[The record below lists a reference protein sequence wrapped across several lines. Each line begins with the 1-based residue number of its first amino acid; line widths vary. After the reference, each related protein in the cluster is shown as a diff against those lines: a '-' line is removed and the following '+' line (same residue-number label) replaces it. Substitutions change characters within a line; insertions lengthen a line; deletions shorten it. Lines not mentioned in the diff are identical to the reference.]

1 MTSKPA
7 EAPTPSAAS
16 APSSRAFVI
25 TGGTGLIGS
34 TVVKRLVERGDRVVV
49 LTRDPS
55 RTKVP
60 SGARAV
66 AWTPTKAG
74 DWQRSVDGVD
84 GVIHLAGDPVL
95 GVRWT
100 ESKRASIRASRI
112 ESARLLV
119 DACRDAEHRPA
130 VFVGGSAIGIYGA
143 RPPQE
148 ELTEEA
154 SLGDGFL
161 AETTR
166 DWEAAEQKA
175 ETLGIRTVRLR
186 TGLVLDPEGGMLKEM
201 LLPFRLHAG
210 GPIGDGH
217 QMLSWI
223 HRDDMTAMVLFALDD
238 ERVRGSLNAV
248 APHPVDMDDFADTL
262 GRTMGRSAWVRVP
275 SFALRLRFGEAAEP
289 ILTGQRVVPK
299 LAQDL
304 GFSVRDPTL
313 GGALED
319 LLPTDEASRS

>member
-1 MTSKPA
+1 MISSSV
-7 EAPTPSAAS
+7 SAA
-16 APSSRAFVI
+16 AARSRTFVI
-25 TGGTGLIGS
+25 SGGTGLIG
-34 TVVKRLVERGDRVVV
+34 TAVVKKLVDRGDQVIV
-49 LTRDPS
+49 LTRDPA
-55 RTKVP
+55 RTKLP
-60 SGARAV
+60 PGARAV
-66 AWTPTKAG
+66 AWTATKAG
-74 DWQRSVDGVD
+74 EWQREVDGTD

-100 ESKRASIRASRI
+100 EAKRASIRASRI

-119 DACRDAEHRPA
+119 DACRDAEKRPA

-154 SLGDGFL
+154 SLGDDFL
-161 AETTR
+161 AQVTR

-175 ETLGIRTVRLR
+175 EALGIRTVRIR

-223 HRDDMTAMVLFALDD
+223 HRDDMAALILLALDD
-238 ERVRGSLNAV
+238 EAARGALNAV
-248 APHPVDMDDFADTL
+248 APHPVDMDDFAAALGETL
-262 GRTMGRSAWVRVP
+262 GRKSWARVP
-275 SFALRLRFGEAAEP
+275 SFALRLRFGEAADP
-289 ILTGQRVVPK
+289 ILTGQRVVPRAA
-299 LAQDL
+299 LDL
-304 GFSVRDPTL
+304 GFSFAHPKL
-313 GGALED
+313 GEALRD
-319 LLPTDEASRS
+319 LLPTG